1 MGEALSAAAGR
12 LPQSALCADSPL
24 LAEGAFG
31 AEGGLGFG
39 DALSIASIHFRAHL
53 GHNLGQ
59 GSWVDLERFCRGIFI
74 LFYIGSE
81 ISVMPIHIKQRVKS
95 KHKIEYDLR
104 RSLLKEYV
112 DTVHPI
118 EQRQNRD
125 YLFFTTLHDRRTR
138 MLTRFV
144 SMHGQIRRQS
154 VAQSKK
160 SLEIRVNVPFR
171 LFGKTMRRWESA
183 FMDWRD
189 FTTIQQ

>member
-1 MGEALSAAAGR
+1 MLLVPVDKGRKGPECLPCLFERVHGIRESLRSCTAICLAGKGNKKCVV
-12 LPQSALCADSPL
+12 PISP
-24 LAEGAFG
+24 
-31 AEGGLGFG
+31 
-39 DALSIASIHFRAHL
+39 SMS
-53 GHNLGQ
+53 
-59 GSWVDLERFCRGIFI
+59 
-74 LFYIGSE
+74 
-81 ISVMPIHIKQRVKS
+81 
-95 KHKIEYDLR
+95 
-104 RSLLKEYV
+104 SLLKEYM

-160 SLEIRVNVPFR
+160 SLEIRANVPFR

-183 FMDWRD
+183 FMD
-189 FTTIQQ
+189 